1 MDVTGVKGPYTPTDL
16 VAWARSQ
23 LEIARSILDNPG
35 GGLLFATQAI
45 GQVKAALQEHDEERF
60 GQIVETLDRAED
72 RGIRR
77 EFEEARKLL
86 ADAISKLR

>member
-1 MDVTGVKGPYTPTDL
+1 MDVTGVKGPYGASDL

-45 GQVKAALQEHDEERF
+45 GQVRASLQERDEERF
-60 GQIVETLDRAED
+60 GEVVETLDRAEE

-77 EFEEARKLL
+77 EFEEARKLIGE
-86 ADAISKLR
+86 AISKMG